1 MLPEHL
7 SYPRHIRTAPTQES
21 RRLKGTDTGFGK
33 EIVGVDHDTRIQAVR
48 FDIPDPDTCS
58 PDWLGEGTLT
68 GGSGWMFS
76 VNGVYLSSG
85 MNTYFPADGDEIR
98 VRFTLYY
105 GADIGEAMLGGETWG
120 DW

>member
-1 MLPEHL
+1 
-7 SYPRHIRTAPTQES
+7 
-21 RRLKGTDTGFGK
+21 
-33 EIVGVDHDTRIQAVR
+33 
-48 FDIPDPDTCS
+48 
-58 PDWLGEGTLT
+58 
-68 GGSGWMFS
+68 MFS
-76 VNGVYLSSG
+76 VNGTYLSSG